1 MRIFVTGATGFVG
14 SAVVRELRDAG
25 HRILGLARS
34 DPAAAQLA
42 ATGADVHRGDLDD
55 LDSLRR
61 GAAAADGVIHTAFN
75 HDFSKF
81 HDSCEA
87 DRRVVAALADALA
100 GSKRPLVVTSGIGI
114 LPQGVTATEDSAPAS
129 GPAAHPRAASEEAAN
144 AAATLDVRAM
154 IVRLPPSV
162 HGAGDHGFV
171 PILIRIA
178 RETGVSGTLGEG
190 RNRWPAVHRADAAR
204 VFRLAVETGEAGARF
219 HAVAETGVPFRDIS
233 ALIGNRLGVPVQ
245 SVAPDHFGWFASF
258 AAMDVPAT
266 SERTRARLGW
276 QPEQP
281 GLLADLEH
289 AGYFGI

>member
-25 HRILGLARS
+25 HRVLGLARS
-34 DPAAAQLA
+34 DAAAALLA
-42 ATGADVHRGDLDD
+42 AEGADVHRGDLDD

-81 HDSCEA
+81 RDTCEA
-87 DRRVVAALADALA
+87 DRRVIAALADALA
-100 GSKRPLVVTSGIGI
+100 GSERPLVVTSGLGI
-114 LPQGVTATEDSAPAS
+114 LPQGVTATEDTAPAS
-129 GPAAHPRAASEEAAN
+129 GTSAHPRKASEDAAN
-144 AAATLDVRAM
+144 AAACGARTM

-178 RETGVSGTLGEG
+178 RETGVSGYLGEG
-190 RNRWPAVHRADAAR
+190 LNRWPAVHRVDVAR
-204 VFRLAVETGEAGARF
+204 VFRLAVEAGEAGARF
-219 HAVAETGVPFRDIS
+219 HAVAETGIPFRDIA
-233 ALIGNRLGVPVQ
+233 ALIGNRLGVPVKN
-245 SVAPDHFGWFASF
+245 VASDHFGWFASF

-266 SERTRARLGW
+266 ATRTQERLGW
-276 QPEQP
+276 RPEQP
-281 GLLADLEH
+281 GLLDDLDH

>member
-1 MRIFVTGATGFVG
+1 MRVFVTGATGFVG

-25 HRILGLARS
+25 HIVLGLARS
-34 DPAAAQLA
+34 DAAAARLA
-42 ATGADVHRGDLDD
+42 AEGAEVHRGDLDD

-61 GAAAADGVIHTAFN
+61 GAAAAEGVIHTAFN
-75 HDFSKF
+75 HDFSRF
-81 HDSCEA
+81 RGNCEA
-87 DRRVVAALADALA
+87 DRRIIAALADALA
-100 GSKRPLVVTSGIGI
+100 GTDRPLVITSGIGI
-114 LPQGVTATEDSAPAS
+114 LPQGVTATEAADPATGS
-129 GPAAHPRAASEEAAN
+129 AAHPRAASEEAAN
-144 AAATLDVRAM
+144 AATARGVRAM

-178 RETGVSGTLGEG
+178 RETGVSGYLGEG
-190 RNRWPAVHRADAAR
+190 GNRWPAVHRADAAR
-204 VFRLAVETGEAGARF
+204 VFRRALEAGEAGARF
-219 HAVAETGVPFRDIS
+219 HAIAETGIRFRDIA

-245 SVAPDHFGWFASF
+245 SVAPEHFGWFAPF

-266 SERTRARLGW
+266 AALTQQRLGW
-276 QPEQP
+276 RPEGP

>member
-25 HRILGLARS
+25 HRVLGLARS
-34 DPAAAQLA
+34 DAAAARLA
-42 ATGADVHRGDLDD
+42 TEGVEAHRGDLDD

-61 GAAAADGVIHTAFN
+61 GAAAADGVIHTAFD

-81 HDSCEA
+81 RDSCEA
-87 DRRVVAALADALA
+87 DRRIIAALADALA
-100 GSKRPLVVTSGIGI
+100 GSSRPLVVTSGIGV
-114 LPQGVTATEDSAPAS
+114 LPQGVTATEDSAPSS

-144 AAATLDVRAM
+144 AAVARGVRAC

-178 RETGVSGTLGEG
+178 RETGVSAYPGEG

-204 VFRLAVETGEAGARF
+204 VFRLAIEAGEAGARF
-219 HAVAETGVPFRDIS
+219 HAVAETGIPFRDL
-233 ALIGNRLGVPVQ
+233 AAFIGRGLGVPVA
-245 SVAPDHFGWFASF
+245 SASPDHFGWFAPF

-266 SERTRARLGW
+266 ATRTQERLGW
-276 QPEQP
+276 RPEHP
-281 GLLADLEH
+281 GLLSDLETG
-289 AGYFGI
+289 GYFVV